1 MKTICQHCKRL
12 IEFEPAETQIET
24 CQVCGE
30 YFIIDVS
37 DAGYTARIT
46 VRKLPEISPEEIES
60 AEKRYYLN
68 RLEEIA
74 A

>member
-1 MKTICQHCKRL
+1 MKTICPHCKRMKK
-12 IEFEPAETQIET
+12 FEPAETQIET
-24 CQVCGE
+24 CLECGE

-46 VRKLPEISPEEIES
+46 VRKLPEISPEEMDS

-68 RLEEIA
+68 RLEA